1 MHILFLEE
9 YLQELLPFPYCL
21 CIHKVQMGLGNFNT
35 DNEAIQSWTLIGN
48 TQSQNTDTGEDCSYW
63 LESA

>member
-35 DNEAIQSWTLIGN
+35 DNEAIQS
-48 TQSQNTDTGEDCSYW
+48 
-63 LESA
+63 